1 MYFSNHSDDCF
12 LCPHKNII
20 HHEPTTTTQF
30 NTSSLFNL
38 HQRRA
43 PGFIP
48 TLKYRAPNF
57 LVCSDSI
64 LLSLPVVVVVFAL
77 LDFVHF
83 SESIL
88 WVVESSTFALDA
100 SWVLAL
106 ELITCSAAISSQDT
120 ALGLMLKQCIILVIM
135 INKEGK
141 EFLFTIWNVGIRGR

>member
-20 HHEPTTTTQF
+20 HHEQTTTTQF
-30 NTSSLFNL
+30 NTSSLFNV

-48 TLKYRAPNF
+48 TLKYRAPNL

-64 LLSLPVVVVVFAL
+64 LLSLPVVVFDL

-83 SESIL
+83 SELIF

-106 ELITCSAAISSQDT
+106 ELITCCVAISSQDT

-141 EFLFTIWNVGIRGR
+141 EFLFTIWNLGIRDR